1 MAIHP
6 VSVKNSFGSHFILW
20 SLFLPLLALILV
32 PVFMPEQRIDEAEI
46 AMVSTF
52 SINVVDMTDA
62 TNATFS
68 KAFLDTGVM
77 PATEKWFSG
86 QGAGEFQKNS
96 KYAASWIHGVWL
108 MIYKAMWRVNVLT
121 SIFFMPLLALLIP
134 AAVDGF
140 AVRARKKYRFENSN
154 PVFFYSS
161 MHMVVLMFGLF
172 AFLPLAPIT
181 LSSNALFGL
190 LACLTLGVWM
200 TASNFQTGT

>member
-46 AMVSTF
+46 AMASTF

-68 KAFLDTGVM
+68 KAFVDTGVM
-77 PATEKWFSG
+77 SATEKWFGG

-108 MIYKAMWRVNVLT
+108 MIYKAMWRIKVLT
-121 SIFFMPLLALLIP
+121 SIFFIPLLALLIP

-140 AVRARKKYRFENSN
+140 VVRARKKYRFENSN

-190 LACLTLGVWM
+190 SACLSLGVWM